1 MTWETSRGFGLR
13 LCSEWTEVS
22 RWSGAPLMHTPFL
35 GEIIMRSIGIFAAAV
50 CSISGALAS
59 EAIATTRTTQAALD
73 LKADLFTI
81 PGGGGTIVTQSTW
94 ATTWGSPYQAPTWG
108 APAQIHPFIPPNP
121 PLNLGFGFVINTFND
136 YIGYGGGSGGGGIDL
151 ANRYVAAG
159 AIITYPDDNSQ
170 TGIIRVTTIYG
181 IDRAPTVPGA
191 LSMAGFDPLSSYPL
205 LSNENIVGNSGTI
218 YGDQVGEFVPVS
230 SLGSYFGPDADLS
243 FITGGT
249 LASFGNTTPHVW
261 VFETDMPFLELIV
274 PEPTSL
280 SILAAGVVLASRR
293 RRS

>member
-1 MTWETSRGFGLR
+1 MRFSGL
-13 LCSEWTEVS
+13 LAIGAVVCGGWT
-22 RWSGAPLMHTPFL
+22 
-35 GEIIMRSIGIFAAAV
+35 
-50 CSISGALAS
+50 
-59 EAIATTRTTQAALD
+59 AIAGAAPRVSNAALD

-94 ATTWGSPYQAPTWG
+94 VTTWGSTYQAPSWG

-136 YIGYGGGSGGGGIDL
+136 YIGYGGGSSGGGIDL

-159 AIITYPDDNSQ
+159 AIISYPDDNTQ
-170 TGIIRVTTIYG
+170 TGVIRVTTIYG
-181 IDRAPTVPGA
+181 IDRAPSVPGL
-191 LSMAGFDPLSSYPL
+191 LSMSGFDPLSSYPL
-205 LSNENIVGNSGTI
+205 LSNENIVGNSGTV

-230 SLGSYFGPDADLS
+230 SLSSYFGPGADLS

-249 LASFGNTTPHVW
+249 LDSFGNTTPHVW

-280 SILAAGVVLASRR
+280 SIFIACGVMAVRR
-293 RRS
+293 RNR